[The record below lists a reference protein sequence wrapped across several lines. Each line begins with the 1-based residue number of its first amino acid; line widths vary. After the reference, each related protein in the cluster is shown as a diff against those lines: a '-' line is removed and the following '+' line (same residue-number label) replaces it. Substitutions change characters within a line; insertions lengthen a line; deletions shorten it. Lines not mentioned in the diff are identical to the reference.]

1 METDEKLPNTGEET
15 TEIAPALFKEFLDNQ
30 AKELELKSREI
41 DLQKQKDDHAFEF
54 AKTALK
60 TQINDR
66 TQQRS
71 FFLRTKRNGYVFAVI
86 IAFFFIALLI
96 TALAMDKDQI
106 ALEIIKATI
115 FIVTGGAGGYAIGRL
130 RKISSADSSE
140 TKETENK

>member
-1 METDEKLPNTGEET
+1 METGEKLPNTGEEKT

-54 AKTALK
+54 AKTALE
-60 TQINDR
+60 TQTNDR

-71 FFLRTKRNGYVFAVI
+71 FLARTKRNGHVFAVI
-86 IAFFFIALLI
+86 IAVIFVTLLI

-106 ALEIIKATI
+106 ALEIIKAVI
-115 FIVTGGAGGYAIGRL
+115 FIVTGGAGGYAVGRL
-130 RKISSADSSE
+130 RNISSIDSLE
-140 TKETENK
+140 TKDK

>member
-1 METDEKLPNTGEET
+1 METNEKLPSTGDEKT

-54 AKTALK
+54 AKTALE

-71 FFLRTKRNGYVFAVI
+71 FLLRNKRNGHIFAVI
-86 IAFFFIALLI
+86 IAFFFVTLLI

-106 ALEIIKATI
+106 ALEIIKAVI
-115 FIVTGGAGGYAIGRL
+115 FIVTGGAGGYAVGRL
-130 RKISSADSSE
+130 RNISSADSSE
-140 TKETENK
+140 TKDKK